1 MRAARLQREIPWGP
15 VVLSAPGFI
24 SLLLREVGR
33 EGEDTK
39 LQKKSPQR
47 VCRGGGWGVS
57 LTHPQIILLIFFLPV
72 VSAIV
77 IYLFISSLE
86 AAFLCC
92 PPFRNVP

>member
-1 MRAARLQREIPWGP
+1 M
-15 VVLSAPGFI
+15 VLSAPGFI

-39 LQKKSPQR
+39 LQKKNPTESVQ
-47 VCRGGGWGVS
+47 GWWWGVS